1 MVHVAETLRHYR
13 KALELLD
20 SVPDSP
26 ETLGLAVTAR
36 AGLLGSAAFTP
47 VSQEELERVFEEG
60 KALAQQ
66 SHDPK
71 ALAELLSAYS
81 AAQTSSG
88 NADAA
93 LEHALEAVRLAIE
106 SGDTQFETGLRVGT
120 MFAYYGAGR
129 LRDAV
134 EYAAE
139 SYDRVKGEGA
149 FRSDPIGPENLAS
162 RGFRAMLLTHMGRLE
177 EAERDLLRVLQIAGD
192 LGKSFSWMRGNLVDL
207 AFFSGRVET
216 ALAQARLGLEEA
228 QQYGSTY
235 FVATAYRALG
245 VAHSLNEDW
254 DEAIQALELSLNL
267 IRETRSALHLEGAIL
282 AALAETY
289 LAAGEPSRALELA
302 AEAVTVSRH
311 HHTRLYECRAL
322 WTRAHVLRATEGA
335 ASAQTISA
343 LLDEATELIGE
354 TGATSYAPFIQVERA
369 ELAQALENAETHE
382 RALRE
387 ARRLFL
393 EIGAPVRAEKIE
405 ELAATAVASPE
416 P

>member
-1 MVHVAETLRHYR
+1 
-13 KALELLD
+13 
-20 SVPDSP
+20 
-26 ETLGLAVTAR
+26 
-36 AGLLGSAAFTP
+36 
-47 VSQEELERVFEEG
+47 VSSEELERVFEEG
-60 KALAQQ
+60 KALAKQ

-81 AAQTSSG
+81 AAQTSAG

-93 LEHALEAVRLAIE
+93 LEHALEAVRLARE
-106 SGDTQFETGLRVGT
+106 SGDPQFETGLRLGT

-139 SYDRVKGEGA
+139 SYDRAKGEGA

-162 RGFRAMLLTHMGRLE
+162 RGFRAMLLTWMGHLE
-177 EAERDLLRVLQIAGD
+177 EAERDLQRVIQIGNE

-207 AFFSGRVET
+207 AALSGRNET
-216 ALAQARLGLEEA
+216 ALAQARMALEEA

-235 FVATAYRALG
+235 FVATASRALG
-245 VAHSLNEDW
+245 VAHSLNENW

-267 IRETRSALHLEGAIL
+267 IRETRSALQLEASIL
-282 AALAETY
+282 ATLAEAY
-289 LAAGEPSRALELA
+289 LATGEENRARELSE
-302 AEAVTVSRH
+302 EAVNVARH
-311 HHTRLYECRAL
+311 NHTRLYECRAL
-322 WTRAHVLRATEGA
+322 LTRAVVLRATEGPT
-335 ASAQTISA
+335 SAETISA

-354 TGATSYAPFIQVERA
+354 TGANSYAPLVQLERA
-369 ELAQALENAETHE
+369 ELARAVGDAETYE

-387 ARRLFL
+387 VHQLFV
-393 EIGAPVRAEKIE
+393 EIGAPLRAERIEKIVS
-405 ELAATAVASPE
+405 AGAASPA